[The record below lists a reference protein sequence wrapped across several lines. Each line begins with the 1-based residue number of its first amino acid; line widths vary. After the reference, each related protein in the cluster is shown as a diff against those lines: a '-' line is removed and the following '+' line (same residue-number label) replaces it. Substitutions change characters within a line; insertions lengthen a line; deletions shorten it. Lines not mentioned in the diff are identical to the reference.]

1 MGLISSAFGPTR
13 AIVRQILNDV
23 NIRELVTYRLWKS
36 QSFSEADGYN
46 VDTFEDTTDLKAA
59 RLRANAKT
67 VASLSGTL
75 EAGDV
80 LFMVDA
86 QALPEGIS
94 KKDQI
99 VDANGRTYK
108 IEDIHHVFGIVV
120 AFQVE
125 GAAK

>member
-1 MGLISSAFGPTR
+1 MGLVSSAFGPTR
-13 AIVRQILNDV
+13 AIVRQLLNDKDL
-23 NIRELVTYRLWKS
+23 RELVTYRLWVS
-36 QSFSEADGYN
+36 QEFSREVGGN
-46 VDTFEDTTDLKAA
+46 VDTYEETADLKAA

-67 VASLSGTL
+67 VAVLAGNL

-80 LFMVDA
+80 LFMMDA
-86 QALPEGIS
+86 QTLPEGIS

-99 VDANGRTYK
+99 VDANGRIYK